1 MPLGDL
7 HRSNDGFGL
16 FSDHF
21 LLHRIHSLKMLEAQA
36 LVLNQLLG
44 QCLTLKMIR

>member
-1 MPLGDL
+1 MLLGDL

-16 FSDHF
+16 FSEHF
-21 LLHRIHSLKMLEAQA
+21 LLLRIQSPEMLEAQA

-44 QCLTLKMIR
+44 QCLTLKMI